1 MIRVLSSEY
10 EDIFGNVLTFYQAN
24 LLDRVLCRFEIELSI
39 QLTSSNSQLVVIS
52 LSPNQLQLY
61 SGSWLDSGFR
71 VGQTVNIIQYNAS
84 GVAISTHTT
93 TVTSIIG
100 GVIGL
105 NTMPGGLA
113 NGQMFDSVNKI
124 EITST
129 SIYDQLDAL
138 SNHVQNSVVGS
149 SESLIDGQN
158 TILRF
163 DGLNSAPISTII
175 NAYGVGKLSGQ
186 FDCYGNLTYDSIS
199 GGKRY
204 YTLELEIWQSGLFD
218 PNSFLGSSCYK
229 HFLKLEARVTP
240 SEPFGISSTTYSQS
254 ANTGYLNE
262 AYNIGVVDSVLQG
275 VNILSV
281 NGGLNYDQS
290 TNVRFTIETS
300 STEIQIGAVYVP
312 LDDSYNHNKY
322 ESQSN
327 LCMLSESYAPFTN
340 TVYSSKTNP
349 SGANYTLTTGTV
361 TVISPTEKEY
371 QVIFNPNTA
380 FTNFMESKPDG
391 DRRMIIW
398 FKAGNVNHTIF
409 DGQMNKAVNVWGDLE
424 LGDICQFLRHDENQ
438 TTPVTDNWFSGITRI
453 TEDDLGYLLNFV
465 FDKSIFYKEV
475 KVFIEAYKSATGERF
490 TLEEASFDLSATPV
504 VSGKQLID
512 LQLGV
517 SNNLP
522 TTSAKKQA
530 FLINDDALIDT
541 ISEYGVRLYYP
552 FLLKWQYWNIQSG
565 VNPDFFPYKGQD
577 WFTYDDLSGWNIQI
591 TTQAIT
597 DNDKTF
603 SFSNPITIRTY
614 EDNSFIE
621 HERSLHSLD
630 GTEVTSFIDG
640 QIIEIRYKW
649 TAIFPL
655 DGIDMYG
662 TITIEPEESNPRF
675 LISTKV
681 QHDFDVNN
689 PLQPITGNL
698 ATVTLLASNSVQVSC
713 YIDCN
718 KLDLSKNVSVGAF
731 IALNPATSSDF
742 ILQEDNFFL
751 LQEDNDKLI
760 IE

>member
-1 MIRVLSSEY
+1 MIRVLNSEY
-10 EDIFGNVLTFYQAN
+10 DDIFGNTLPFYQAN
-24 LLDRVLCRFEIELSI
+24 LLDRIACRYIIEISI
-39 QLTSSNSQLVVIS
+39 ELTSSNSQLVVVG

-71 VGQTVNIIQYNAS
+71 VGQTVDVNIYNIS
-84 GVAISTHTT
+84 GSISGTT
-93 TVTSIIG
+93 SATVISIIG
-100 GVIGL
+100 GVIELSSLPSGL
-105 NTMPGGLA
+105 T
-113 NGQMFDSVNKI
+113 NGQTFDSMNKI
-124 EITST
+124 EVISNST
-129 SIYDQLDAL
+129 YNQLDVY
-138 SNHVQNSVVGS
+138 SNHVQNGSVGS
-149 SESLIDGQN
+149 SESLIDGEN

-163 DGLNSAPISTII
+163 DNLNSLTI
-175 NAYGVGKLSGQ
+175 GDDPDGVVVGKKSGQ
-186 FDCYGNLTYDSIS
+186 FEIYSNLTYNSVSS
-199 GGKRY
+199 GRRR
-204 YTLELEIWQSGLFD
+204 YTLEIFVNQSGLFD
-218 PNSFLGSSCYK
+218 PNSFLGGSCYK
-229 HFLKLEARVTP
+229 HFLKLSATVN
-240 SEPFGISSTTYSQS
+240 SGEPFGTSEVVFSQD
-254 ANTGYLNE
+254 ANTGYKDD
-262 AYNIGVVDSVLQG
+262 AYNVGIIDSVLQG

-290 TNVRFTIETS
+290 TNIRFTIETN

-322 ESQSN
+322 FNQSD
-327 LCMLSESYAPFTN
+327 LCMLSISFSPFTS
-340 TVYSSKTNP
+340 TVYNSRTNP
-349 SGANYTLTTGTV
+349 IGANYTLTTGV
-361 TVISPTEKEY
+361 VSVISPTETEY

-438 TTPVTDNWFSGITRI
+438 TTPVTDDWFSGITRI

-465 FDKSIFYKEV
+465 LNKSIFYKEV

-530 FLINDDALIDT
+530 FLINDDALVDT
-541 ISEYGVRLYYP
+541 VSEYGVRLYYP

-565 VNPDFFPYKGQD
+565 VSADFFPYKGQN

-591 TTQAIT
+591 TTQVIT

-614 EDNSFIE
+614 EDNPFIE
-621 HERSLHSLD
+621 HELSYHLLD
-630 GTEVTSFIDG
+630 GTQVASFIDG
-640 QIIEIRYKW
+640 EIMEIRAKW
-649 TAIFPL
+649 TDIFTL

-681 QHDFDVNN
+681 PHDFDVNN

-731 IALNPATSSDF
+731 IALNTASSGK
-742 ILQEDNFFL
+742 FL
-751 LQEDNDKLI
+751 LQENGFLLTQANNNKI
-760 IE
+760 IIS

>member
-24 LLDRVLCRFEIELSI
+24 LLDQVICRFNIELSI
-39 QLTSSNSQLVVIS
+39 QLISSNSQLVVVG

-61 SGSWLDSGFR
+61 SGSWFDSGFR
-71 VGQTVNIIQYNAS
+71 VGQTVNVNVYDIS
-84 GVAISTHTT
+84 GSISGTT
-93 TVTSIIG
+93 SATVSNIVG
-100 GVIGL
+100 GVIELSSLPSGL
-105 NTMPGGLA
+105 T
-113 NGQMFDSVNKI
+113 NGQTFDSVNKI
-124 EITST
+124 EVVST

-138 SNHVQNSVVGS
+138 SNHVQNGVVGS

-163 DGLNSAPISTII
+163 DGLNSAPLTTTI

-186 FDCYGNLTYDSIS
+186 FETFGNLTYDSID

-204 YTLELEIWQSGLFD
+204 YTLEIGTHQSGLFD
-218 PNSFLGSSCYK
+218 PNSFLGSSCYR

-240 SEPFGISSTTYSQS
+240 SEPFGVSSVNYSLS
-254 ANTGYLNE
+254 ANTGYLDE
-262 AYNIGVVDSVLQG
+262 AYNVGVVDSVLQG

-290 TNVRFTIETS
+290 TNVRFTVETS
-300 STEIQIGAVYVP
+300 ATEIQIGAVYVP

-327 LCMLSESYAPFTN
+327 LCMLSESFVPFTS

-349 SGANYTLTTGTV
+349 TGANYTLTTGV
-361 TVISPTEKEY
+361 ISVISPTQTEY

-380 FTNFMESKPDG
+380 FTNFIESRPDG

-438 TTPVTDNWFSGITRI
+438 TTPVTDNFFSGITRI

-504 VSGKQLID
+504 FSGKQLID

-530 FLINDDALIDT
+530 FLINDDALVDT

-565 VNPDFFPYKGQD
+565 VNADFFPFKGQD

-614 EDNSFIE
+614 EDSPFIN
-621 HERSLHSLD
+621 HELSYHLLD
-630 GTEVTSFIDG
+630 GTQVTSFIDG
-640 QIIEIRYKW
+640 EIMEIRAKW
-649 TAIFPL
+649 TDIFTL

-681 QHDFDVNN
+681 PTDFDVNN
-689 PLQPITGNL
+689 PLQPITGDL

-731 IALNPATSSDF
+731 IALNPAGVSEF
-742 ILQEDNFFL
+742 ILQEDDFLL
-751 LQEDNDKLI
+751 LQEDNNKLI
-760 IE
+760 LE